1 MEAYSPLPPS
11 QPEVVIYG
19 LWAFWVL
26 SWFAAAIWTSRTVKR
41 PFFGSEIVY
50 RFVTVIGALMLFG
63 SFRAARGLPHLW
75 PYNEMLDWAMAAL
88 TATGI
93 AFTWWARIHLGRL
106 WSGNVTKKAGHHVV
120 DTGPYRIVRHPI
132 YTGILTMGW
141 ALALDKATPIAI
153 IGAVSLCVGYWM
165 KSRLE
170 EGFLRTELGAEDYD
184 AYSRRVPMLVP
195 FLPTKA

>member
-1 MEAYSPLPPS
+1 MEPYSPLPPS

-19 LWAFWVL
+19 LWAFWVV
-26 SWFAAAIWTSRTVKR
+26 SWFAAAVWTSRTVKR

-50 RFVTVIGALMLFG
+50 RLVTVIGALMLFG

-75 PYNEMLDWAMAAL
+75 PHNEMLDWAMAAL

-106 WSGNVTKKAGHHVV
+106 WSGNVTKKTGHHVV

-132 YTGILTMGW
+132 YTGIILASYATAVASGTLVAFVGATVMLLGW
-141 ALALDKATPIAI
+141 YIKA
-153 IGAVSLCVGYWM
+153 
-165 KSRLE
+165 RLE
-170 EGFLRTELGAEDYD
+170 ERFLRLELDAQAYD
-184 AYSRRVPMLVP
+184 AYAARVPMLIP
-195 FLPTKA
+195 FVKI

>member
-1 MEAYSPLPPS
+1 LPPS

-132 YTGILTMGW
+132 YTGIILASYATAVASGTLVAFVGATVMLLGW
-141 ALALDKATPIAI
+141 YIKA
-153 IGAVSLCVGYWM
+153 
-165 KSRLE
+165 RLE
-170 EGFLRTELGAEDYD
+170 ERFLRVELDAQAYD
-184 AYSRRVPMLVP
+184 AYAARVPMLIP
-195 FLPTKA
+195 FVKI